1 VSSEPRESLAEVLA
15 ARGDPL
21 AGARSSWAEHLL
33 EIPEDSAAP
42 LAMSG
47 PHPLAVG
54 SYGPDLLKWAKKE
67 LRFTPRWW
75 QELALVRQFEHDAD
89 GLLVWRDVIESGP
102 RRIGKSVRLR
112 VSAVWRTAHAD
123 LFGET
128 QLSMLVSK
136 DLMIGKEIHA
146 KAWAWAEKRGW
157 IVQRRAG
164 GQEIRVAEAE
174 DSDRWLLRAPDGAY
188 GYDVCYGQVD
198 EAWDIKPD
206 VITDGLE
213 PALLERFSPQLHL
226 TSTAHV
232 RASSLMRGR
241 LMNALKDV
249 SDDTLLLLWGAHPD
263 ADVDDPATW
272 RAASPHWSDDRE
284 RLVTEKWKAAKLG
297 GTEVDDPDP
306 MRGWAAQYLNVW
318 PFLLNDVDGVLPVG
332 MWTNGNTDTLPSRS
346 GPQVAVDVRTGL
358 EQSFAIAVADR
369 IDEHHDFVD
378 LIQFDWGLGTR
389 PERDHIVAEVCKV
402 LERHK
407 LDSVAIDTFS
417 DGNGALVP
425 LFQAAGVKV
434 NALNT
439 ADMRN
444 ASVGMKDAI
453 VNARLQHLDNPY
465 LLEAVKGVGVR
476 KSGEGFIFTQDRSKA
491 DITPLRAATA
501 AWWAL
506 QKAAPATYDVMKSFL

>member
-1 VSSEPRESLAEVLA
+1 
-15 ARGDPL
+15 
-21 AGARSSWAEHLL
+21 
-33 EIPEDSAAP
+33 
-42 LAMSG
+42 MSG

-54 SYGPDLLKWAKKE
+54 SYGPELLVWAKKE

-75 QELALVRQFEHDAD
+75 QEVALIRQYEHDAD
-89 GLLVWRDVIESGP
+89 GRLVWRDVLETGP

-123 LFGET
+123 LFGEP

-206 VITDGLE
+206 VITDGIE
-213 PALLERFSPQLHL
+213 PALLERLSPQLHL

-232 RASSLMRGR
+232 KASSLMRGR
-241 LMNALKDV
+241 LMNALNNI
-249 SDDTLLLLWGAHPD
+249 SGDTLLLYWGAHPD
-263 ADVDDPATW
+263 ADIDDPETW
-272 RAASPHWSDDRE
+272 RLASPHWSPDRA
-284 RLVTEKWKAAKLG
+284 RLVQEKWKAAKQG

-318 PFLLNDVDGVLPVG
+318 PFLLNDVDGILPLN
-332 MWTNGNTDTLPSRS
+332 MWMGGTLPDKPVVETTR
-346 GPQVAVDVRTGL
+346 VAVDVRTGL
-358 EQSFAIAVADR
+358 DQSFAIAIAGR
-369 IDEHHDFVD
+369 IDDQRDYVD
-378 LIQFDWGLGTR
+378 LLQFEWGLDSR
-389 PERDHIVAEVCKV
+389 PKRDHIVDEVCAV
-402 LERHK
+402 LER
-407 LDSVAIDTFS
+407 LRLGSVALDTFG
-417 DGNGALVP
+417 DNGYLLP
-425 LFQAAGVKV
+425 LFEAAGVTV
-434 NALNT
+434 EALNT

-444 ASVGMKDAI
+444 ASVGFKEAL
-453 VNARLQHLDNPY
+453 VNSRLRHPSNEHLTT
-465 LLEAVKGVGVR
+465 AVKGVGVR
-476 KSGEGFIFTQDRSKA
+476 KSGEGFIFTQDRSRA
-491 DITPLRAATA
+491 DITPLRAVTA

-506 QKAAPATYDVMKSFL
+506 QKATPSNYDVLDSVF